1 MFEGIGIQ
9 LTADTDG
16 FISGMR
22 GAGRELDSF
31 GNRVKDAETGSG
43 ALAST
48 LRSAFIGGGVVA
60 GIAVA
65 ANTIRQF
72 TDSMVQAQISVDK
85 LRNGL
90 TFAVG
95 AGNVGAELEFVRAS
109 ARNLGLEINSTAEQY
124 MKLAAAS
131 RGTSLEGQKTREIFT
146 AIAQASTVM
155 GLSAQEA
162 EGALGAVA
170 QMISKGK
177 VQAEELRGQLGE
189 RLPGAFQ
196 IAARAMGMT
205 TTELD
210 KMLESGQLL
219 ANDFLPKFA
228 AQLSN
233 EVAPSVDEASRSMQA
248 SVNRLSTAWTDFKQT
263 VSQSGV
269 SSTITSAIGGLA
281 TDFEAVSDA
290 MKNAKKEGA
299 GFFVQTLAG
308 VTTAVGRGGF
318 GLLSEAF
325 NTTNYALNSL
335 SGGLLKLR
343 TNLNLVPEAFDTN
356 AQKAAALDG
365 KLTDATNKLQAM
377 RLEFDKRPSD
387 IYLQSEIY
395 QTQLYVQE
403 LKAAKTALGELTGGG
418 AGRGRINPETVA
430 ASLEAK
436 AQREASYKAALTTY
450 ATDSEKLAAEIAKQK
465 AALGDLYTPE
475 LEARIRKHF
484 IKPTKDAN
492 DDYGRLGATI
502 ARELDLANEQL
513 LAGTRLT
520 ESDKFRIK
528 TLSQIDESLRKGNIT
543 KTQALKLEEQMT
555 VAQAK
560 REEVE
565 KAAAQRRANIAQY
578 QDQVSFQSELDAA
591 YVADSK
597 AREQARLTVDAYEK
611 SIRESNDMLALEA
624 SLMGKSATVRE
635 ATLEQYRIELELKKQ
650 IDAIDRSAGL
660 DEAQR
665 EELRARARVA
675 AATASTQVTTR
686 VTLAEW
692 KKTSDQ
698 IEQTL
703 TDAIMRGFEG
713 GKGFAENFRDTVVNM
728 FKTIVLRPVVSAI
741 VSPVSAVLTGALG
754 IGGQAA
760 AGQSGGAN
768 TLAQV
773 GSAGNTVSGVNTLT
787 SMKGWLT
794 DFGGGVASQV
804 SKLGN
809 YLSSFSNSTVAEW
822 GNGLMENATAIGDY
836 AQVAGNAL
844 GYFNA
849 AMAASEGK
857 WGKAIGTAVGTYFGG
872 PIGAA
877 IGSAVG
883 GWVDDAFGGGREYT
897 TGQGIS
903 GTFSSSGFSGRNYQ
917 TWQNDGSSIFG
928 IRTSGSSS
936 GTNYSALDSTMS
948 NSLGNAFL
956 AVQSQTAS
964 FAQSL
969 GLSADTILGFSKSI
983 TLALG
988 ADSEAN
994 KAAFQ
999 SLFEGIADELAR
1011 TVVTSGYLKEGER
1024 ASVALSRLST
1034 SLATVNAAF
1043 NTLDKTALGAS
1054 LSTADASSKLLDLF
1068 GGAEAFN
1075 AATLSYYQNYYTE
1088 AERNAKTTENLV
1100 KSFAGLGV
1108 AMPDTMA
1115 AFRALVDAQ
1124 DITTESGR
1132 TTYTALMGLQ
1142 EAFASVSKAA
1152 EDSAKALIKAAN
1164 YATFAEY
1171 AAATAAA
1178 GGTVGVQFDG
1188 GSVSSS
1194 PMLSLASSLVPAPV
1208 AMAASAPADTA
1219 TAAEVQALREDGK
1232 AQSRALASIMER
1244 FAQILE
1250 TWDAIGIPATQTS

>member
-109 ARNLGLEINSTAEQY
+109 ARNLGLEINTTAEQY

-155 GLSAQEA
+155 GLSSEEA
-162 EGALGAVA
+162 SGALSAVA

-281 TDFEAVSDA
+281 NDFEAVSDA

-436 AQREASYKAALTTY
+436 AQREAAYKAALTTY
-450 ATDSEKLAAEIAKQK
+450 ATDSEKLTAEIAKQK

-635 ATLEQYRIELELKKQ
+635 TTLEQYRIELELKKQ

-675 AATASTQVTTR
+675 AASASAQASTRATIS
-686 VTLAEW
+686 EW
-692 KKTSDQ
+692 KKTSEQ
-698 IEQTL
+698 IEQNL
-703 TDAIMRGFEG
+703 TDAIMRGFEN
-713 GKGFAENFRDTVVNM
+713 GKGFAENLRDTVVNM
-728 FKTIVLRPVVSAI
+728 FKTMVLRPIVSAI
-741 VSPVSAVLTGALG
+741 VMPISSTLASVFPGA
-754 IGGQAA
+754 AA
-760 AGQSGGAN
+760 AGQGGAVSN
-768 TLAQV
+768 IATAAQTK
-773 GSAGNTVSGVNTLT
+773 SLYDTVSGAFTSLGSSITTAASKMGLWLVENTSGMLQQAGIKLYNSAGT
-787 SMKGWLT
+787 LGTAASYAGGALAGYGIGT
-794 DFGGGVASQV
+794 AISGGRSVFGD
-804 SKLGN
+804 
-809 YLSSFSNSTVAEW
+809 
-822 GNGLMENATAIGDY
+822 GNGDIATLGGTAIG
-836 AQVAGNAL
+836 
-844 GYFNA
+844 
-849 AMAASEGK
+849 
-857 WGKAIGTAVGTYFGG
+857 AIFGG
-872 PIGAA
+872 PVGAA
-877 IGSAVG
+877 IGGAIG
-883 GWVDDAFGGGREYT
+883 GAINRAFGQGAKT
-897 TGQGIS
+897 VNATGIQ
-903 GTFSSSGFSGRNYQ
+903 GTFSGDMFSGQSYQ
-917 TWQNDGSSIFG
+917 EWSRAGGWFS
-928 IRTSGSSS
+928 SGSS
-936 GTNYSALDSTMS
+936 GTDYRSLDSGYAS
-948 NSLGNAFL
+948 KLGKVYGALTSSTAQL
-956 AVQSQTAS
+956 AD
-964 FAQSL
+964 SL
-969 GLSADTILGFSKSI
+969 GLPTSQILGYVKSI
-983 TLALG
+983 RL
-988 ADSEAN
+988 DSSQLTESGLQAV
-994 KAAFQ
+994 
-999 SLFEGIADELAR
+999 FEGIADELAR

-1043 NTLDKTALGAS
+1043 NTLDKAALSAG

-1068 GGAEAFN
+1068 GGAEAFK

-1088 AERNAKTTENLV
+1088 TERNAKTTQNLV
-1100 KSFAGLGV
+1100 KSFAGLGI

-1142 EAFASVSKAA
+1142 EAFASVRKAA

-1178 GGTVGVQFDG
+1178 GGTVGAQFDG

-1194 PMLSLASSLVPAPV
+1194 PMLSLASSLVPTPV
-1208 AMAASAPADTA
+1208 ATAAASTPVDAA
-1219 TAAEVQALREDGK
+1219 TAAEVQALREENR

-1244 FAQILE
+1244 FAQIIE
-1250 TWDAIGIPATQTS
+1250 TWDAIGMPAVQPD

>member
-9 LTADTDG
+9 LTADTAD
-16 FISGMR
+16 FVSGMR
-22 GAGRELDSF
+22 NAGRELDTF
-31 GNRVKDAETGSG
+31 GGRVKDSETNSG
-43 ALAST
+43 ALATT

-60 GIAVA
+60 GIAIA
-65 ANTIRQF
+65 ANTVRQF

-95 AGNVGAELEFVRAS
+95 AGNVAAELEFVKAS
-109 ARNLGLEINSTAEQY
+109 ARNLGLEFNTTAEQY
-124 MKLAAAS
+124 MKLAAAA
-131 RGTSLEGQKTREIFT
+131 RGTSLEGQKTRDIFS

-162 EGALGAVA
+162 EGALTAVA

-219 ANDFLPKFA
+219 ASDFLPKFA
-228 AQLSN
+228 AQLTN

-263 VSQSGV
+263 VAEAGV
-269 SSTITSAIGGLA
+269 SSAIRSAIGGIA

-308 VTTAVGRGGF
+308 VTTAIGRGGF
-318 GLLSEAF
+318 GMLSEAF
-325 NTTNYALNSL
+325 NVTNSALNTL

-365 KLTDATNKLQAM
+365 KLTEATTKLQNM

-403 LKAAKTALGELTGGG
+403 LQRAKTALGEITGGG
-418 AGRGRINPETVA
+418 AGRGRVNPETVA

-484 IKPTKDAN
+484 IKPVKDAS

-513 LAGTRLT
+513 LAGSRLT

-543 KTQALKLEEQMT
+543 KAQALTLEEQMT
-555 VAQAK
+555 AAQQK

-578 QDQVSFQSELDAA
+578 QDQIAFQSELDAA

-611 SIRESNDMLALEA
+611 SIRDSNNMLALEA
-624 SLMGKSATVRE
+624 SLMGQSATVRE

-675 AATASTQVTTR
+675 AASASAQATTKARLEVTKKD
-686 VTLAEW
+686 AE
-692 KKTSDQ
+692 Q
-698 IEQTL
+698 IQQTL
-703 TDAIMRGFEG
+703 TDAIMRGFEN
-713 GKGFAENFRDTVVNM
+713 GKGFVENFRDTVENM
-728 FKTIVLRPVVSAI
+728 FKTLVLRPIVSAI
-741 VSPVSAVLTGALG
+741 VTPVAGLITGGLPG
-754 IGGQAA
+754 TAA
-760 AGQSGGAN
+760 AGQGGALGTVN
-768 TLAQV
+768 TAVQAKSLYD
-773 GSAGNTVSGVNTLT
+773 TVSGAFTTLGESISTSAATMGKWLIENTSDAL
-787 SMKGWLT
+787 
-794 DFGGGVASQV
+794 Q
-804 SKLGN
+804 
-809 YLSSFSNSTVAEW
+809 
-822 GNGLMENATAIGDY
+822 
-836 AQVAGNAL
+836 QAGNSL
-844 GYFNA
+844 YSYSGT
-849 AMAASEGK
+849 
-857 WGKAIGTAVGTYFGG
+857 IGTAGAYAGGAFAGYGLGTAISNGRSAAGDGNGDALVVAGTALGAIFGG
-872 PIGAA
+872 PVGAA
-877 IGSAVG
+877 IGGAIG
-883 GWVDDAFGGGREYT
+883 GAINAAFGQGAKT
-897 TGQGIS
+897 VDATGIQ
-903 GTFSSSGFSGRNYQ
+903 GTFSGSMFSGQSYQ
-917 TWQNDGSSIFG
+917 QWSRSAGWFN
-928 IRTSGSSS
+928 SGDS
-936 GTNYSALDSTMS
+936 GTDYRALDSSYASKLGQVYGALTS
-948 NSLGNAFL
+948 STAQLADSLG
-956 AVQSQTAS
+956 QPTSQ
-964 FAQSL
+964 
-969 GLSADTILGFSKSI
+969 ILGYVKSI
-983 TLALG
+983 RI
-988 ADSEAN
+988 DSSQLTESGLQAV
-994 KAAFQ
+994 
-999 SLFEGIADELAR
+999 FEGIADELAR
-1011 TVVTSGYLKEGER
+1011 TVVTSGYIKEGER

-1034 SLATVNAAF
+1034 SLATVNGAF
-1043 NTLDKTALGAS
+1043 NTLNKAALTAG
-1054 LSTADASSKLLDLF
+1054 LSTADAASQLLDMF
-1068 GGAEAFN
+1068 GGADAFN
-1075 AATLSYYQNYYTE
+1075 TATLSYYQNYYTE

-1100 KSFAGLGV
+1100 KSFASLGV
-1108 AMPDTMA
+1108 AMPDSTA
-1115 AFRALVDAQ
+1115 TFRALVDAQ
-1124 DITTESGR
+1124 DITTASGR

-1142 EAFASVSKAA
+1142 EAFAAVTKAA
-1152 EDSAKALIKAAN
+1152 EDSAKSLIKTAN
-1164 YATFAEY
+1164 YATYADY
-1171 AAATAAA
+1171 AAAMAAA
-1178 GGTVGVQFDG
+1178 GGTAAARFDG
-1188 GSVSSS
+1188 GDLSGGSLLALSPALMTATASSS
-1194 PMLSLASSLVPAPV
+1194 TPA
-1208 AMAASAPADTA
+1208 AAQVDAA
-1219 TAAEVQALREDGK
+1219 TAAEVQALREENR
-1232 AQSRALASIMER
+1232 AQSLALARIMER
-1244 FAQILE
+1244 FAQIIE
-1250 TWDAIGIPATQTS
+1250 TWDAIGMPAVQPE